1 MRYRGT
7 KITKREILASISI
20 IAFMVLIGISISNS
34 ISEYHMEKNEIYNT
48 AIQIDSPELFKHC
61 MDTSTGKAF
70 VYGDIEAVETV
81 TFPEIGGEY
90 IYVKKVE
97 ERYERH
103 ERIVTKEDADGN
115 EYTEVEVYYE
125 WDHQKTDQKYVENIK
140 FCNIIFPYEK
150 IILPSPDYIET
161 IKGDKVYSYKSGE
174 RVKVRFLYYGIGTK
188 YTGTIFTD
196 LRNGTIS
203 DNTKFYNNKD
213 IQTTLDQLNS
223 IEDLVL
229 FVFWSVW
236 IFIIIL
242 IVIGFY
248 YQENEWLE
256 DNK

>member
-7 KITKREILASISI
+7 EITKREILASVSI
-20 IAFMVLIGISISNS
+20 IAIMFLIGIAISNS
-34 ISEYHMEKNEIYNT
+34 ISFYHMEKNEIYNT
-48 AIQIDSPELFKHC
+48 AIQIDNSELFRHC
-61 MDTSTGKAF
+61 MDTGTGNAF

-103 ERIVTKEDADGN
+103 ERTVTKEDADGN

-125 WDHQKTDQKYVENIK
+125 WDHQRTDKKYVENIK

-150 IILPSPDYIET
+150 IDLPSPDYIET

-203 DNTKFYNNKD
+203 DNTRFYNNKD
-213 IQTTLDQLNS
+213 IPTTLDQLNS
-223 IEDLVL
+223 IESLILFMFWTGWIGLMILV
-229 FVFWSVW
+229 
-236 IFIIIL
+236 
-242 IVIGFY
+242 VIGFY
-248 YQENEWLE
+248 RFDNDWLE
-256 DNK
+256 D